1 MTHIASGF
9 WSRIFLGAALFNFA
23 MGIPIMFFPA
33 WSYRLAYHIGNHEV
47 ANTYRFFSD
56 FGFTVVAI
64 GIGYFLVS
72 LDVTKNRGIVWLGI
86 IGKLYDVVVL
96 SYRFIIGVAASIV
109 LMPAIVDG
117 VFVVLFILF
126 LYQKTQR
133 ATSTIEST

>member
-1 MTHIASGF
+1 MTHFTQRF
-9 WSRIFLGAALFNFA
+9 WSRIFLSAAIFNFA
-23 MGIPIMFFPA
+23 MGIPIFFFPV
-33 WSYRLAYHIGNHEV
+33 WSYGLAYHIGNHEV
-47 ANTYRFFSD
+47 ANTYRFWSD
-56 FGFTVVAI
+56 FGFTVIAI

-72 LDVTKNRGIVWLGI
+72 VDVTKNHGIVWLGI

-96 SYRFIIGVAASIV
+96 TYRFIIGVAASIV

-133 ATSTIEST
+133 GSSTIEST